1 MSKNYTADLDKIIEQ
16 QEALLSSLKNEA
28 KQLDGNRLLEENKAL
43 TAKLQVADEKN
54 NRLENENS
62 ALKSQLADTKNAL
75 FVKMANEKL
84 SAFSSV
90 QKSIDGIYYREA
102 NNLDSR
108 LDLYRRGCEKSI
120 NETLGY
126 IDSLSSKEYALLEYL
141 MHNQGLILSREKIE
155 NHIWNFDYEGGTNV
169 VDVYIS
175 YLRRKIDSGHERHLI
190 HTVRGRGYV
199 LREDTDS

>member
-1 MSKNYTADLDKIIEQ
+1 MSKNYTTDLDKIIEQ

-28 KQLDGNRLLEENKAL
+28 KQLDGNRLLEENKVL

-108 LDLYRRGCEKSI
+108 LDSYRRGCEKSI
-120 NETLGY
+120 NETHGY
-126 IDSLSSKEYALLEYL
+126 S
-141 MHNQGLILSREKIE
+141 
-155 NHIWNFDYEGGTNV
+155 
-169 VDVYIS
+169 
-175 YLRRKIDSGHERHLI
+175 
-190 HTVRGRGYV
+190 
-199 LREDTDS
+199 